1 MDSHVVASRRPE
13 KDYVLPPLDEAEG
26 VEALD
31 LVAFDTRLEAEVEV
45 GERLHGRERGGPHG
59 HRAYEQQGIR
69 GVGRGL
75 RGRRHGRR
83 ADRPARAS
91 LSHRQHRGNRY
102 RIRTHSELQPLLR
115 PSPPPAPTPQRRPRR
130 QEARTP

>member
-45 GERLHGRERGGPHG
+45 GERLHGREPGGPHG
-59 HRAYEQQGIR
+59 GLEPALIAKRDVAAEKAIR
-69 GVGRGL
+69 VV
-75 RGRRHGRR
+75 
-83 ADRPARAS
+83 ARARRRRWRR
-91 LSHRQHRGNRY
+91 L
-102 RIRTHSELQPLLR
+102 
-115 PSPPPAPTPQRRPRR
+115 PSPDPPSFFLPLNVDR
-130 QEARTP
+130 